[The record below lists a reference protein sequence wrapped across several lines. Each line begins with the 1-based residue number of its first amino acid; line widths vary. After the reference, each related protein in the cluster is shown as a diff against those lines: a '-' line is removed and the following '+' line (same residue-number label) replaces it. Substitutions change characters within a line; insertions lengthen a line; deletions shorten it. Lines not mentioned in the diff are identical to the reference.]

1 MPDPQK
7 TSKVEEWPIPTKI
20 QEVQQFLGLAN
31 YYRRFIQNFAIIA
44 VPLHKLIERNRAFK
58 WTEECN
64 QAFNTLKMC
73 LTSAPILA
81 LPDWSKPFILDTD
94 ASDVGI
100 GAVLSQIH
108 QDGSEHAI
116 CYASRTLTKPERNYC
131 MTRKELLAVVTFLK
145 HFRQYLIGRQ
155 FTIRTDH
162 GALTWLRIL
171 KLLRGRWPG
180 GWRSYRIINSQ

>member
-1 MPDPQK
+1 
-7 TSKVEEWPIPTKI
+7 
-20 QEVQQFLGLAN
+20 
-31 YYRRFIQNFAIIA
+31 
-44 VPLHKLIERNRAFK
+44 
-58 WTEECN
+58 
-64 QAFNTLKMC
+64 MC
-73 LTSAPILA
+73 LTSSPILA

-100 GAVLSQIH
+100 GAALLQIH

-131 MTRKELLAVVTFLK
+131 VTRKELLAVVTFLK

-162 GALTWLRIL
+162 GALTWL